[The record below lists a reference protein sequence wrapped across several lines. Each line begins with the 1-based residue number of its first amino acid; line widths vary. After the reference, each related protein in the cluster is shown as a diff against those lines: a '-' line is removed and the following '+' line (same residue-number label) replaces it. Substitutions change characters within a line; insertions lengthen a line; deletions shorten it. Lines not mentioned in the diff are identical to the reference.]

1 MALLHVLAEEEMLG
15 EEPGFPQ
22 RKEWIPLQTKCWN
35 IHVWL
40 GKASQEMGA

>member
-22 RKEWIPLQTKCWN
+22 RKEWIPLQTKVLEYSC
-35 IHVWL
+35 L
-40 GKASQEMGA
+40 AR